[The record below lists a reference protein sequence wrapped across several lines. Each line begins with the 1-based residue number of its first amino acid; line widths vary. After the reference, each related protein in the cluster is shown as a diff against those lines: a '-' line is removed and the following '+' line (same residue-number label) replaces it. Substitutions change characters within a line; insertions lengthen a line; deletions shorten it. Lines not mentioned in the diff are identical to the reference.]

1 MSTTWLTPSIQ
12 RISREIL
19 IRRVQQQPSSNVNA
33 SGCYAT
39 QPCPWGCTLPNSGL
53 KSSRT
58 QHGGSNW
65 PIREDVLDCHI
76 THLFFTDINL
86 HKLFPFHFSTK
97 MSSWLSSN
105 LTGSLSSIS
114 NLTGQISSFT
124 REILT
129 EGAEEVSGKI
139 YH

>member
-1 MSTTWLTPSIQ
+1 MQLSPVHGDV
-12 RISREIL
+12 RCL
-19 IRRVQQQPSSNVNA
+19 IAVSSQVE
-33 SGCYAT
+33 
-39 QPCPWGCTLPNSGL
+39 
-53 KSSRT
+53 T

-65 PIREDVLDCHI
+65 PIREDVINCHI
-76 THLFFTDINL
+76 TRLFFTDINS
-86 HKLFPFHFSTK
+86 HKLFSLHFSTK

-139 YH
+139 YP

>member
-1 MSTTWLTPSIQ
+1 
-12 RISREIL
+12 
-19 IRRVQQQPSSNVNA
+19 
-33 SGCYAT
+33 
-39 QPCPWGCTLPNSGL
+39 
-53 KSSRT
+53 
-58 QHGGSNW
+58 
-65 PIREDVLDCHI
+65 
-76 THLFFTDINL
+76 
-86 HKLFPFHFSTK
+86 

-139 YH
+139 CEPQSFSLKFELNSFLS

>member
-1 MSTTWLTPSIQ
+1 
-12 RISREIL
+12 
-19 IRRVQQQPSSNVNA
+19 
-33 SGCYAT
+33 
-39 QPCPWGCTLPNSGL
+39 
-53 KSSRT
+53 
-58 QHGGSNW
+58 
-65 PIREDVLDCHI
+65 
-76 THLFFTDINL
+76 
-86 HKLFPFHFSTK
+86 

-114 NLTGQISSFT
+114 SLTGQISSFT

>member
-1 MSTTWLTPSIQ
+1 
-12 RISREIL
+12 
-19 IRRVQQQPSSNVNA
+19 
-33 SGCYAT
+33 
-39 QPCPWGCTLPNSGL
+39 
-53 KSSRT
+53 
-58 QHGGSNW
+58 
-65 PIREDVLDCHI
+65 
-76 THLFFTDINL
+76 
-86 HKLFPFHFSTK
+86 

-139 YH
+139 YSL